1 MPVQQPVV
9 AQPPV
14 VVGPLVLPYQDK
26 FEVGPML
33 VSAAG
38 WVFAR
43 ESKLQNATA
52 KLILEVAVS
61 ASCSKMSD
69 IGM

>member
-1 MPVQQPVV
+1 M
-9 AQPPV
+9 
-14 VVGPLVLPYQDK
+14 LPYQDK

-61 ASCSKMSD
+61 VSCSKMSD